1 MFFLV
6 FLALFVSSYIP
17 VVKVF
22 NLDIISPDLRT
33 GPPKSLFGFA
43 VVSSS
48 VRQQWYGCSKKI
60 IIWSKFYFVG
70 LMLAHLEL
78 YLVVNDSHQFYQIV
92 LIMSQ
97 MAVCLGIFSNVQM
110 AQINVVRFLLRV
122 IDWLTSR
129 YSLCRVFFFYRW
141 FIRSHAFIP
150 YSTWWC
156 LARRITHSH
165 IRWFTCCT

>member
-1 MFFLV
+1 MFSLV
-6 FLALFVSSYIP
+6 FLALIVSSYIP

-48 VRQQWYGCSKKI
+48 VRQQWYGCSKKFI
-60 IIWSKFYFVG
+60 FRSKFYFVG
-70 LMLAHLEL
+70 LMLVHLEL

-97 MAVCLGIFSNVQM
+97 MAVCLGIFLSVQM

-122 IDWLTSR
+122 IDRSIDFLIFIM
-129 YSLCRVFFFYRW
+129 LCLFLLQMTYQK
-141 FIRSHAFIP
+141 P
-150 YSTWWC
+150 C
-156 LARRITHSH
+156 LHSIQYLMMLGSARHL
-165 IRWFTCCT
+165 